1 LDELWQASCCESF
14 TDIAG
19 LSKEIVA
26 MDKQRSS
33 FLAAAIIGLGVLL
46 GPIAAR
52 AADYASEAVILVAKP
67 ALATDR
73 LYGATI
79 LVVKP
84 MGDDKHIGFILNKPT
99 PLTLG
104 RLFPDHEPSQKVKE
118 PVYLGGPVS
127 TEILFALVQGSTRPG
142 TKSMQIMPDLYAVVD
157 RVGVDSIIEKES
169 EHARFLAGLVLWQ
182 PGELHAEIKRGF
194 WYVLDADTSL
204 ILRKP
209 TDGMWEELLERSRKN
224 AQRVSASAEDVLQ
237 HPRIR

>member
-1 LDELWQASCCESF
+1 
-14 TDIAG
+14 
-19 LSKEIVA
+19 

-33 FLAAAIIGLGVLL
+33 FLAAAMIALVVLL
-46 GPIAAR
+46 GPITAR
-52 AADYASEAVILVAKP
+52 AADYASEPVILVAKP

-79 LVVKP
+79 LIVKP
-84 MGDDKHIGFILNKPT
+84 MGEDKHIGFILNKPT

-104 RLFPDHEPSQKVKE
+104 RLFPDHEPSQKVTE

-127 TEILFALVQGSTRPG
+127 TEILFALVQRPAKPG

-157 RVGVDSIIEKES
+157 RVGVDDIIEKES
-169 EHARFLAGLVLWQ
+169 DHARFLAGLVLWQ
-182 PGELHAEIKRGF
+182 PGELRAELKRGF

-204 ILRKP
+204 VLRTP
-209 TDGMWEELLERSRKN
+209 TEGMWEELLERSRKN

-237 HPRIR
+237 QYARIR